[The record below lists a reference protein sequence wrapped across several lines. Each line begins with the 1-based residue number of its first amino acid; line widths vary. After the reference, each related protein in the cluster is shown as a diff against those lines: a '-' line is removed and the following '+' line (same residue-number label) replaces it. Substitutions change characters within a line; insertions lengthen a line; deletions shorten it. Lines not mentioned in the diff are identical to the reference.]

1 MLLPEDNDL
10 KSNGNEDSEDLDQEK
25 DFK

>member
-1 MLLPEDNDL
+1 MPLPEDNDL
-10 KSNGNEDSEDLDQEK
+10 ESNGNEDSEDLDQEK